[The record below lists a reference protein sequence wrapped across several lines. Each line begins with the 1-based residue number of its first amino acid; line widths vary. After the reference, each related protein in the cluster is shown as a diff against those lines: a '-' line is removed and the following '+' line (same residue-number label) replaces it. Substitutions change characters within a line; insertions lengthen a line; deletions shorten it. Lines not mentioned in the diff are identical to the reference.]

1 MPYAVRLQYVHKDAH
16 GDDALLDE
24 PHWLESDAGERR
36 VFPSADEA
44 GAAAQEWITEG
55 WRAEVV
61 EVAPGQA
68 PSSGSGDR

>member
-1 MPYAVRLQYVHKDAH
+1 MPYSVRLQYVHKDAH
-16 GDDALLDE
+16 GQDALLDE

-44 GAAAQEWITEG
+44 EAAAQEWITEG

-61 EVAPGQA
+61 EVAPGQ
-68 PSSGSGDR
+68 SSEDR

>member
-24 PHWLESDAGERR
+24 SHWLESDAGERR

-44 GAAAQEWITEG
+44 EAAAQEWITEG

-61 EVAPGQA
+61 EVVPGQV
-68 PSSGSGDR
+68 SEER